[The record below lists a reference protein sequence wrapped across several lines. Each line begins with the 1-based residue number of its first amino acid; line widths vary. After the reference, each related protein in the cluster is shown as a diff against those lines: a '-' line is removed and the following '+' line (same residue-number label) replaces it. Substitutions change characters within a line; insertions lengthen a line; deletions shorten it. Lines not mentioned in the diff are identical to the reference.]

1 MGDIVIHPQGRR
13 GVTASQELAASPRRN
28 SGANRKEEG
37 KQGRRQ
43 QETQSPL
50 WLTSH
55 ECYLLF
61 FRLYCTACS
70 ILVPPPGIELTPPV
84 VEA

>member
-61 FRLYCTACS
+61 FSAALYSMRYLSSPTRD
-70 ILVPPPGIELTPPV
+70 
-84 VEA
+84 